1 MITINVFIKSFQ
13 DLDHITPII
22 SYLSKNKDIHIKL
35 YSFNNELNNC
45 EDHLRFL
52 KDECKLDVE
61 YLNNYFTNRYKY
73 IIELHNKYLNMKS
86 NIKNSKIS
94 LIFDIITA
102 KIISPFMSYV
112 IGQSVNRYL
121 YSIKNTIILIDIGT
135 EIGSFGRVF
144 VKKSKSYNIK
154 VIGYLHGY
162 YVFSGS
168 KNLTNDWSKLN
179 FIKRTASSLSKYKRK
194 QLYCDC
200 YLVGNKQKETLFS
213 SSSMGN
219 FDKNE
224 LNRVKEIGVPRYAK
238 EWIKIYREKIL
249 NNDKFIYGEQENI
262 NIVLY
267 MIHPKY
273 NIQVESLLN
282 MVEAINNISNI
293 NFVYKP
299 HTRNGLNGI
308 DVKRMKGFNASN
320 ISSVSLSEWADI
332 GIDMGSSITIQLLID
347 RVPVIVPTFIST
359 NSTIFQESGVCNE
372 VSNIPELI
380 SIIDDIKCGKNEK
393 NKNKKIDKFISD
405 VVYGNRNYNNLLDS
419 FFHSIVKC

>member
-1 MITINVFIKSFQ
+1 
-13 DLDHITPII
+13 
-22 SYLSKNKDIHIKL
+22 
-35 YSFNNELNNC
+35 
-45 EDHLRFL
+45 
-52 KDECKLDVE
+52 
-61 YLNNYFTNRYKY
+61 
-73 IIELHNKYLNMKS
+73 
-86 NIKNSKIS
+86 
-94 LIFDIITA
+94 
-102 KIISPFMSYV
+102 
-112 IGQSVNRYL
+112 
-121 YSIKNTIILIDIGT
+121 
-135 EIGSFGRVF
+135 
-144 VKKSKSYNIK
+144 
-154 VIGYLHGY
+154 
-162 YVFSGS
+162 
-168 KNLTNDWSKLN
+168 
-179 FIKRTASSLSKYKRK
+179 
-194 QLYCDC
+194 
-200 YLVGNKQKETLFS
+200 
-213 SSSMGN
+213 MGN